1 MTSIEC
7 YNQDSLFSVS
17 IPRGYTI
24 LDKTSSLLS
33 SENVDNGGIIAIK
46 KAGSISS
53 AYFHRLAEHQ
63 MKAGKD
69 RGYTITQVSK
79 NDTSSSFKISKGL
92 FNTEQI
98 FYLKRGKLNNYI
110 IDISAPDASKI
121 GPQIYQSLKEHN

>member
-1 MTSIEC
+1 TPSFYPTHTSVL
-7 YNQDSLFSVS
+7 SLTLFRV
-17 IPRGYTI
+17 
-24 LDKTSSLLS
+24 LLS
-33 SENVDNGGIIAIK
+33 LSPFLHYA
-46 KAGSISS
+46 
-53 AYFHRLAEHQ
+53 